1 MKTSNFIVRIPEP
14 CHEDWNAMQPD
25 AKGKFCNSCSK
36 SVFDFSNKTDTEI
49 RDILIEYKDQKVCG
63 HFKKTQIDR
72 PLNIQINLND
82 LPINVSIT
90 KAFAIALFIV
100 FGTFLFSCTNNHG
113 QKIGE
118 IEVVKTKNESTIDGL
133 IMAPLPIE
141 NEVLSTNELISG
153 DTIVEVD
160 STTTINREEY
170 AVAGGIRFEEVAYVE
185 EVPVA
190 EEQPIIEPMM
200 VGQMIVDYIEPNDTT
215 VVTPVDSIASK
226 ESENVLNNDV
236 ISISTVLS
244 IYPNPGNGE
253 FTIKYDVLKRADVLI
268 HIFDMKG
275 VLVKT
280 VVNVSQQYEGKYQ
293 IPVNLNEL
301 PNGLYNVCLTNNGK
315 KTTERLVIER

>member
-1 MKTSNFIVRIPEP
+1 MKPSNFIVRIPEP

-36 SVFDFSNKTDTEI
+36 SVFDFSNKTDAEI
-49 RDILIEYKDQKVCG
+49 RDILVEYKDQKVCG

-72 PLNIQINLND
+72 PLNLQINLND
-82 LPINVSIT
+82 LPKNVSIT

-100 FGTFLFSCTNNHG
+100 FGTFLFSCTNNQG

-118 IEVVKTKNESTIDGL
+118 IEITNPKPKEEELL
-133 IMAPLPIE
+133 IMGGMSFTPPQEIL
-141 NEVLSTNELISG
+141 SG
-153 DTIVEVD
+153 DTILAID

-170 AVAGGIRFEEVAYVE
+170 AVAGGISFEEVAYME
-185 EVPVA
+185 EVPVV
-190 EEQPIIEPMM
+190 EEQPIIESMM
-200 VGQMIVDYIEPNDTT
+200 VGQMLVEYEEPKDTT
-215 VVTPVDSIASK
+215 AITPVDSIASK
-226 ESENVLNNDV
+226 ETEISFNNDV
-236 ISISTVLS
+236 ISNSTVLS

-268 HIFDMKG
+268 YIFDMKG

-280 VVNVSQQYEGKYQ
+280 VVDVPQQYEGKYQ

-301 PNGLYNVCLTNNGK
+301 PNGIYIVSLINNGE

>member
-1 MKTSNFIVRIPEP
+1 MKPSNFIVRIPEP

-82 LPINVSIT
+82 LPKNISMT

-100 FGTFLFSCTNNHG
+100 FGTFLFSCTNNQG

-118 IEVVKTKNESTIDGL
+118 IEI
-133 IMAPLPIE
+133 
-141 NEVLSTNELISG
+141 TNPQPKEEELIIGGMSFTPPQENLSG
-153 DTIVEVD
+153 DTILSID

-170 AVAGGIRFEEVAYVE
+170 AVAGGISFEEVAYVE
-185 EVPVA
+185 EVPVV

-200 VGQMIVDYIEPNDTT
+200 VGQMLVEYEEPKDTT
-215 VVTPVDSIASK
+215 AISPIDSIASK
-226 ESENVLNNDV
+226 ETEISLNNDV
-236 ISISTVLS
+236 ISNSTVLS

-275 VLVKT
+275 ALVKT
-280 VVNVSQQYEGKYQ
+280 VVDVSQQYEGKYL

-301 PNGLYNVCLTNNGK
+301 PNGIYIVSLINNGE